1 MVPSPSLLVALLG
14 AESTGKTTLAATL
27 AQQLARETG
36 TAVTWVPEVLREW
49 CEAAG
54 RTPRADEQLAIAQ
67 AQHARIE
74 QAAATHAV
82 VVCDTTALMTAVYS
96 RLIFG
101 DPSLEAWAARAH
113 ASVSLTLLTAPD
125 LPWVADG
132 LQRDGSHVQAPV
144 DEALQ
149 AMLRTHGL
157 PWVRVAGRGPA
168 RLEAAL
174 AAIRPLLARVP
185 PPGLS

>member
-1 MVPSPSLLVALLG
+1 MAPAPALLVALLG
-14 AESTGKTTLAATL
+14 AESTGKTTLAAML

-36 TAVTWVPEVLREW
+36 AAVTWVPEVLREW

-54 RTPRADEQLAIAQ
+54 RTPQADEQLAIAR

-74 QAAATHAV
+74 QAAATHTL

-96 RLIFG
+96 LLVFG

-113 ASVSLTLLTAPD
+113 ARVSLTLLTAPD

-132 LQRDGSHVQAPV
+132 LQRDGAHVQAPV
-144 DEALQ
+144 DDALQ
-149 AMLRTHGL
+149 AMLRAHGL
-157 PWVRVAGRGPA
+157 PWVRVAGRGPE
-168 RLEAAL
+168 RLQAAL
-174 AAIRPLLARVP
+174 AAVRPLLERLP
-185 PPGLS
+185 PQGLS